1 MNIDEMQVTLDKLGI
16 KIISVRGDEIQA
28 HCPAHKERMGR
39 EDNNPSWWINSVTG
53 QHICFSCNFKGG
65 LYGLIAYVGG
75 VEASGAVEWLKSSD
89 SFMRR
94 FNKLNEKTVVKDD
107 AHTVS
112 ASMLSAFVEP
122 PEEALLSRGLTKTAS
137 FIYQLLWSTKQDCWV
152 LPVRD
157 AYTSKLIGWQEKGY
171 MSRYFN
177 NYPAKMKKSRSL
189 FGYQQYF
196 GGDLVVV
203 ESPLDVARLYSVGVK
218 GGVATYGTAISEFQF
233 NVIRGAD
240 RVIFALDNDSAG
252 KQASHNAYE
261 FCKRLD
267 MEAWFFNYSHTDMK
281 DVGAMSRDEILTGI
295 ESAKHIANGIKV
307 LI

>member
-107 AHTVS
+107 APTVS
-112 ASMLSAFVEP
+112 ESMLSAFVEP

-171 MSRYFN
+171 VSRYFN

-189 FGYQQYF
+189 FGYQQYS

-218 GGVATYGTAISEFQF
+218 GGVATYGTAISDFQF

-261 FCKRLD
+261 FCKRLGV
-267 MEAWFFNYSHTDMK
+267 EAWFFNYSHTDMK